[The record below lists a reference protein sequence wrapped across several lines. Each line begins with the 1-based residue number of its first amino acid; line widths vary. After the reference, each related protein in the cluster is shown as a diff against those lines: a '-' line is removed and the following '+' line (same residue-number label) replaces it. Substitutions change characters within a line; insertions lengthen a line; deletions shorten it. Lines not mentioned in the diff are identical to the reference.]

1 MRFTNQT
8 AATNFLLLGLSSD
21 PELQPVMFGLF
32 LSIYLVTMVG
42 NLFIILAI
50 ILDSHL
56 HTPMYFFISN
66 LSLTDLFTSTTT
78 IPKML
83 VNIHEQNLTITF
95 AGCLSQACF
104 AMLFASLECCLL
116 AAMAYDRYVAICYP
130 LRYTVIM
137 NWRLCILLIIFSLLS
152 SSVNALLLSLT
163 VLWLSFCK
171 DLEIPHF
178 FCEITQVIKAACSDI
193 FINNILIYIAGL
205 TFGGITFAGIIF
217 SYTEIVS
224 SVLKISSVQGR
235 FKAFSTCGS
244 HLSVV
249 SLFYGT
255 GLGVC
260 ISSAVTDSPRMTA
273 VATVMYTI
281 VTQMLNPFIYSLR
294 NKDMKEALKKLI
306 GRMTFLC

>member
-1 MRFTNQT
+1 M
-8 AATNFLLLGLSSD
+8 
-21 PELQPVMFGLF
+21 
-32 LSIYLVTMVG
+32 IG
-42 NLFIILAI
+42 NLFIILSI
-50 ILDSHL
+50 ISDSHL
-56 HTPMYFFISN
+56 HTPMYYFICN
-66 LSLTDLFTSTTT
+66 LSLTDLCTSTTI

-83 VNIHEQNLTITF
+83 ENNQEQNLSITF
-95 AGCLSQACF
+95 AGCLTQACF

-116 AAMAYDRYVAICYP
+116 AAMAYDRYVAMRVCS
-130 LRYTVIM
+130 
-137 NWRLCILLIIFSLLS
+137 LLTLFSLLS
-152 SSVNALLLSLT
+152 SAINALLLSLT

-178 FCEITQVIKAACSDI
+178 FCEITQVINAACSST
-193 FINNILIYIAGL
+193 FINNILVYIAGL

-224 SVLKISSVQGR
+224 SVLKIPSVQGR
-235 FKAFSTCGS
+235 YKAFSTTGS

-260 ISSAVTDSPRMTA
+260 ISSAVTHSRRITA
-273 VATVMYTI
+273 AASVMYTV

-294 NKDMKEALKKLI
+294 NKDMKQALKKLI
-306 GRMTFLC
+306 GRMTSFL